1 MHIHNFNTL
10 SFSVIICKVC
20 DLHNLTEI
28 INIMS
33 NFDLHF
39 SLTIIKLY
47 WRQTTQYG
55 GADIAMT
62 FFVMTYVCGHVSN
75 LARQIENP

>member
-33 NFDLHF
+33 NFC
-39 SLTIIKLY
+39 
-47 WRQTTQYG
+47 
-55 GADIAMT
+55 T
-62 FFVMTYVCGHVSN
+62 FH
-75 LARQIENP
+75 